1 MIEEFR
7 TQYEALTARLNELGG
22 FFDIAAK
29 REHLTRLEAVIAQPD
44 FWADPARAQQVLRT
58 RRRLESEIETIER
71 FERQLGDVEVLLE
84 LAEEDEAF
92 LRELQESLAR
102 LTREVE
108 ELELKTL
115 LSGPHDAGNAIV
127 TITAGAGGTDAQDWA
142 EMLLRLYL
150 RWAEKHGYRT
160 ELLDLQPGQEA
171 GIKSATFRVEGDY
184 AYGYLSAE
192 SGVHRLVR
200 LSPFNIGHSRE
211 TSFASVFVYPEI
223 EDDVVVEIDEKDLRI
238 ETFRSSGA
246 GGQHVNKTESAVRI
260 THLPTGIVVSCQN
273 QRSQHQ
279 NREMA
284 MKILRA
290 RLYELER
297 QKRQQERQQ
306 LEQNKRE
313 ISFGSQIRSYVLHP
327 YKLVKDLRTRY
338 ETSDVERVLDGEI
351 DDFIR
356 QYLLL
361 QRASQAEA
369 VPELAPTNSG

>member
-1 MIEEFR
+1 M
-7 TQYEALTARLNELGG
+7 
-22 FFDIAAK
+22 
-29 REHLTRLEAVIAQPD
+29 
-44 FWADPARAQQVLRT
+44 
-58 RRRLESEIETIER
+58 ER
-71 FERQLGDVEVLLE
+71 FAREMGDLEVLLE

-92 LRELQESLAR
+92 RRELRES
-102 LTREVE
+102 LTRLEREVD
-108 ELELKTL
+108 ELEVKTL
-115 LSGPHDAGNAIV
+115 LSGPHDASNAIV

-150 RWAEKHGYRT
+150 RWAEKHGYKT

-192 SGVHRLVR
+192 AGVHRLVR

-223 EDDVVVEIDEKDLRI
+223 EDDVVVEIEEKDLRI

-279 NREMA
+279 NRDMA
-284 MKILRA
+284 LKVLRA

-297 QKRQQERQQ
+297 QKRQQQRQQ
-306 LEQNKRE
+306 LEQNKRD

-361 QRASQAEA
+361 QRASQAGTIS
-369 VPELAPTNSG
+369 ELVPTNSG

>member
-1 MIEEFR
+1 
-7 TQYEALTARLNELGG
+7 
-22 FFDIAAK
+22 
-29 REHLTRLEAVIAQPD
+29 VIAQPD
-44 FWADPARAQQVLRT
+44 FWSDPVRAQQVLRR
-58 RRRLESEIETIER
+58 RRRLESDIEIMER
-71 FERQLGDVEVLLE
+71 FAREMGDLEVLLE

-92 LRELQESLAR
+92 RRELRES
-102 LTREVE
+102 LTRLEREVD
-108 ELELKTL
+108 ELEVKTL
-115 LSGPHDAGNAIV
+115 LSGPHDASNAIV

-150 RWAEKHGYRT
+150 RWAEKHGYKT

-192 SGVHRLVR
+192 AGVHRLVR

-223 EDDVVVEIDEKDLRI
+223 EDDVVVEIEEKDLRI

-279 NREMA
+279 NRDMA
-284 MKILRA
+284 LKVLRA

-297 QKRQQERQQ
+297 QKRQQQRQQ
-306 LEQNKRE
+306 LEQNKRD

-361 QRASQAEA
+361 QRASQAGTISEL
-369 VPELAPTNSG
+369 VPANSG